1 MEIQIQNS
9 RASSISF
16 PQRKQRNKSEKNLH
30 ISDKQKIFLEIQKS
44 HIDGSNGDVIV
55 KLKTP
60 PHLKQMIADGKI
72 NINGVFIPHQTD
84 PEIEG
89 MLTVQEKI
97 LLNGKTI
104 KTASMDQLLSSGIL
118 TL

>member
-1 MEIQIQNS
+1 MEIHIKNS
-9 RASSISF
+9 KAFSISF
-16 PQRKQRNKSEKNLH
+16 PQRKHRNKSEKNLN
-30 ISDKQKIFLEIQKS
+30 ISNNQKIFLEMQDS

-60 PHLKQMIADGKI
+60 PHLKQMIEDGKI

-84 PEIEG
+84 PEIES

-104 KTASMDQLLSSGIL
+104 KTASIDQLLSSGIL
-118 TL
+118 KL